1 MACSRVLYSKAYLRV
16 YLSVSWGIGR
26 LVPPKWW
33 DPMISRVIAVAA
45 CGLSLAA
52 CSSWMSSLPSLPSL
66 PSTPTTSNPSPR
78 PGPIEAL
85 RIESE
90 PPGAEA
96 KTSQG
101 QSCRTPCEIAVQ
113 TGNEFSVTLALN
125 GYQPQTV
132 SVRPEAPPPP
142 VRDSAPLPGS
152 LMSPN
157 PIYVELQP
165 ASAVTPATKK
175 PAARKKKPAV
185 AVARPPAPAP
195 APTTTASVPA
205 PAPPPMPAAPPE
217 PAASATNY
225 PWPSR

>member
-1 MACSRVLYSKAYLRV
+1 M
-16 YLSVSWGIGR
+16 
-26 LVPPKWW
+26 
-33 DPMISRVIAVAA
+33 
-45 CGLSLAA
+45 
-52 CSSWMSSLPSLPSL
+52 PSLSAFK
-66 PSTPTTSNPSPR
+66 PSPTS
-78 PGPIEAL
+78 ETL

-101 QSCRTPCEIAVQ
+101 QSCRTPCEVVVQ
-113 TGNEFSVTLALN
+113 TGNELSVTLALN

-132 SVRPEAPPPP
+132 SVRPEAPPP
-142 VRDSAPLPGS
+142 VERDSAPMPGS
-152 LMSPN
+152 LLSPN

-165 ASAVTPATKK
+165 APAIAPPQTKK
-175 PAARKKKPAV
+175 PAAKKRKPAV
-185 AVARPPAPAP
+185 AAAQAPAP

-205 PAPPPMPAAPPE
+205 PSPAPPPMPAAPPE

>member
-1 MACSRVLYSKAYLRV
+1 MPN
-16 YLSVSWGIGR
+16 VSHQ
-26 LVPPKWW
+26 
-33 DPMISRVIAVAA
+33 
-45 CGLSLAA
+45 
-52 CSSWMSSLPSLPSL
+52 PSA
-66 PSTPTTSNPSPR
+66 PT
-78 PGPIEAL
+78 EAL

-101 QSCRTPCEIAVQ
+101 QSCRTPCELVVQ
-113 TGNEFSVTLALN
+113 TGNEFSVMLALN

-152 LMSPN
+152 LLSPN

-165 ASAVTPATKK
+165 APVTPPATKK
-175 PAARKKKPAV
+175 PAVRKKKPVV
-185 AVARPPAPAP
+185 AAAKPAAPP
-195 APTTTASVPA
+195 PTTTASVPSA
-205 PAPPPMPAAPPE
+205 APPPMPAAPPE